1 MMHVKHIA
9 VGNRLLPLS
18 FNCIPGEVVHVVG
31 PNGSGKSTLLSAI
44 SGTLSSQDSVSG
56 EVYISN
62 GDNGNNSDLL
72 AMPLS
77 EQAHLRGY
85 LCQQSRPVFNVDVFQ
100 YLALSLPFGVKI
112 TDTKARDAVNEVIQ
126 LVQLQDKLHRSIQ
139 TLSGGEWQR
148 VRLAG
153 VCLQV
158 WRSINP
164 YSKILILDEPA
175 APLDIAQE
183 GLLYQL
189 ITEVADQGIS
199 VLVANHDLNRTLRH
213 ADKVLLLSN
222 GVLHSSG
229 KAEEVLTEEGLGQVF
244 NTQVRRVMVEDKP
257 YLLFE

>member
-1 MMHVKHIA
+1 MMQVKHIS

-18 FNCIPGEVVHVVG
+18 FQCHAGEVVHVVG
-31 PNGSGKSTLLSAI
+31 PNGSGKSTLLAAI
-44 SGTLSSQDSVSG
+44 SGTLSSQQSVSG
-56 EVYISN
+56 EASLN
-62 GDNGNNSDLL
+62 GQNLL
-72 AMPLS
+72 AMQLS
-77 EQAHLRGY
+77 EQTSLRGY
-85 LCQQSRPVFNVDVFQ
+85 LCQQSSPVFNVDVFQ
-100 YLALSLPFGVKI
+100 YLALSLPSGVKM
-112 TDTKARDAVNEVIQ
+112 TDDNVRQAVSRVIE
-126 LVQLQDKLHRSIQ
+126 LVQLQDKLHRSVQ

-164 YSKILILDEPA
+164 YSQLLILDEPS

-189 ITEVADQGIS
+189 IDEVSAQGIS
-199 VLVANHDLNRTLRH
+199 VLLANHDLNRTLRH

-229 KAEEVLTEEGLGQVF
+229 KAEEVLTQDSLGEVF
-244 NTQVRRVMVEDKP
+244 NTKVRRVMIEQKP

>member
-1 MMHVKHIA
+1 MQVKHIA

-18 FNCIPGEVVHVVG
+18 FDCNPGEVVHVVG

-44 SGTLSSQDSVSG
+44 SGTLSGESSVSG
-56 EVYISN
+56 EVSVSN
-62 GDNGNNSDLL
+62 GNLL
-72 AMPLS
+72 SMSLP
-77 EQAHLRGY
+77 EQAQLRGY

-100 YLALSLPFGVKI
+100 YLALSLPCGVKI
-112 TDTKARDAVNEVIQ
+112 TDSKARDAVNEVIQ

-164 YSKILILDEPA
+164 YSQILILDEPA

-189 ITEVADQGIS
+189 INEVADQGIG

-229 KAEEVLTEEGLGQVF
+229 KAEEILTEEGLAEVF
-244 NTQVRRVMVEDKP
+244 STQVRRVMVEDKP

>member
-1 MMHVKHIA
+1 MHVKHIA

-18 FNCIPGEVVHVVG
+18 FECNAGEIVHVVG
-31 PNGSGKSTLLSAI
+31 PNGSGKSTLLAAI
-44 SGTLSSQDSVSG
+44 SGTLTSHDSVSG
-56 EVYISN
+56 GVSVKS
-62 GDNGNNSDLL
+62 GDLL

-77 EQAHLRGY
+77 EQAYLRGY

-100 YLALSLPFGVKI
+100 YLALSLPSGVKI
-112 TDTKARDAVNEVIQ
+112 SDSKVRDAVNAVIE

-164 YSKILILDEPA
+164 YSQLLILDEPA

-189 ITEVADQGIS
+189 IAEVAAQGVG

-229 KAEEVLTEEGLGQVF
+229 KAEDVLTEEGLGEVF
-244 NTQVRRVMVEDKP
+244 NTLVRRVMVEEKP